1 MSFNPSGGGISAASD
16 VALSNPANGEFL
28 GYNSSIAKWQNTAVS
43 GGGGESSFVLVASKD
58 ASTAVK
64 AAAAYVCTG
73 TNDEVKINAA
83 IADAAALVAY
93 NSLMP
98 AGTKQMGKVVLTG
111 GRFTISAAITMRS
124 AVWLAGSGWL
134 TEVKAVGCNDAG
146 LVTLAAATD
155 HLCRVSDMWL
165 NGNSTAGGTCNAV
178 DFDMTSSG
186 NTSSYPDTNP
196 DSYHMIHDLYVSG
209 FTGGTRHGVYLHSA
223 ATANNRGNMIY
234 NLQMRN
240 FSGNGI
246 YLSAASDSFIQNCH
260 IGTVTGTGIYIATGN
275 TKINNCKTFYC
286 DTYGF
291 YLSSGRGVVSGCE
304 SQDNATGFMFDGT
317 QWTASALV
325 ADTSQTAGIQVSS
338 GQVQLNSI
346 SIFLRSGGRYTTQ
359 TNGLYFDAAYSDCTV
374 VGYVNPSSI
383 TTPISGSLLAANRN
397 FMRVSDGTSMVSVN

>member
-1 MSFNPSGGGISAASD
+1 
-16 VALSNPANGEFL
+16 
-28 GYNSSIAKWQNTAVS
+28 
-43 GGGGESSFVLVASKD
+43 
-58 ASTAVK
+58 
-64 AAAAYVCTG
+64 
-73 TNDEVKINAA
+73 
-83 IADAAALVAY
+83 
-93 NSLMP
+93 
-98 AGTKQMGKVVLTG
+98 VLTG
-111 GRFTISAAITMRS
+111 GRFNISGAITIRS
-124 AVWLAGSGWL
+124 AVWLSGSGWL
-134 TEVKAVGCNDAG
+134 TEVRAVGCNDAG
-146 LVTLAAATD
+146 LITLAAPTD

-196 DSYHMIHDLYVSG
+196 DSYHMIHDMYVSG

-275 TKINNCKTFYC
+275 TKISNCKTFYC

-291 YLSSGRGVVSGCE
+291 YLSSGRGVVAGCE
-304 SQDNATGFMFDGT
+304 SQDNAIGFMFDGT

-325 ADTSQTAGIQVSS
+325 ADTSSTAGIQVSS
-338 GQVQLNSI
+338 SQVQLNSI
-346 SIFLRSGGRYTTQ
+346 SIFVRSGGRYTTQ

-383 TTPISGSLLAANRN
+383 TTPISGSLASASRN
-397 FMRVSDGTSMVSVN
+397 FMRVSDGSTMVSVN